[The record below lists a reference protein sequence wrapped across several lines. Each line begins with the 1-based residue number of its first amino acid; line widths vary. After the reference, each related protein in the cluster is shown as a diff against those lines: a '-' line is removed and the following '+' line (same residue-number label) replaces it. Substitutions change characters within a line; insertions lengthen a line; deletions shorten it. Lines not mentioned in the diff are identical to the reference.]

1 MKFLTPPPS
10 DLVDI
15 KFSEHW
21 FDSDLVGKYNDML
34 NHINDLHIKD
44 IMSLI
49 NSSIKSVNILGFN
62 AEIETQEQGRGAN
75 HLTSLQL
82 GTKSWQQA
90 LNSNT
95 IELEIFHTEGYLTW
109 LFFWESIQ
117 SQFTKAHK
125 KTIKDKLV
133 IDILNVRR
141 EKIFEFTFNDFLFN
155 SLDDLSLNAE
165 TQNTDFGNFSL
176 GITFK
181 QASASVKAAK
191 EFYG

>member
-15 KFSEHW
+15 KFREHW
-21 FDSDLVGKYNDML
+21 FDSDLVGKYTDML
-34 NHINDLHIKD
+34 THINDVHIKD
-44 IMSLI
+44 IMTLI
-49 NSSIKSVNILGFN
+49 NCSIKSVNILGFN

-95 IELEIFHTEGYLTW
+95 IQVEFFHSEGYITW

-125 KTIKDKLV
+125 ETIKDKLV

-141 EKIFEFTFNDFLFN
+141 EKLFEFTFNDFLFN
-155 SLDDLSLNAE
+155 SLDDLSLDAE
-165 TQNTDFGNFSL
+165 TQNTDFG
-176 GITFK
+176 TFLYVACVALK
-181 QASASVKAAK
+181 K
-191 EFYG
+191 